1 MEFTGD
7 TRSSQTPNGY
17 TNDVKP
23 TTSGTLVSHVAEGR
37 PPLNL
42 VAAAGREST
51 GRSDQIRNILSVV
64 LVLNLAVA
72 GAKLGYG
79 FFRGSVA
86 LSADGL
92 HSLLDGSANVVGI
105 IGNLVVARPPQRE
118 HHFGHE
124 QYETLASMGIGAL
137 MAVGL
142 LEIVQ
147 APTRSCLWS
156 SPAWWR

>member
-1 MEFTGD
+1 
-7 TRSSQTPNGY
+7 
-17 TNDVKP
+17 V
-23 TTSGTLVSHVAEGR
+23 
-37 PPLNL
+37 
-42 VAAAGREST
+42 AAGREST
-51 GRSDQIRNILSVV
+51 GRSDQIRNILSV

-79 FFRGSVA
+79 FFSGSVA

-105 IGNLVVARPPQRE
+105 IGSLVARPPQRE

-124 QYETLASMGIGAL
+124 QHETLASMGIGAL

-147 APTRSCLWS
+147 APTQSCLWS

>member
-1 MEFTGD
+1 
-7 TRSSQTPNGY
+7 
-17 TNDVKP
+17 
-23 TTSGTLVSHVAEGR
+23 
-37 PPLNL
+37 

-79 FFRGSVA
+79 FFSGSVA
-86 LSADGL
+86 LYADGL
-92 HSLLDGSANVVGI
+92 HSLLDGSANVVGS

-147 APTRSCLWS
+147 APTRSCLRS